1 MNISYSF
8 TVPESLAV
16 ISLVALIL
24 FLAVWLLMFLDV
36 FRKILARHRQKKTRG
51 EYRKYIQRKEEVE
64 RKAHHRL

>member
-24 FLAVWLLMFLDV
+24 FLAVWLLMLLDV
-36 FRKILARHRQKKTRG
+36 FRKILAQHRQKKRAVNTENTFNEKKR
-51 EYRKYIQRKEEVE
+51 
-64 RKAHHRL
+64 

>member
-24 FLAVWLLMFLDV
+24 FLAVWLLMLLDV
-36 FRKILARHRQKKTRG
+36 FRKILARHRQKKRAVNTENTFNEKKR
-51 EYRKYIQRKEEVE
+51 
-64 RKAHHRL
+64 

>member
-24 FLAVWLLMFLDV
+24 FLAVWLLMLLDV
-36 FRKILARHRQKKTRG
+36 FRKILARHRQKKRVVNTENTFNEKKR
-51 EYRKYIQRKEEVE
+51 
-64 RKAHHRL
+64 

>member
-36 FRKILARHRQKKTRG
+36 FRKILARHRQKKNA
-51 EYRKYIQRKEEVE
+51 Q
-64 RKAHHRL
+64 

>member
-24 FLAVWLLMFLDV
+24 FLSVWLLMLLDV
-36 FRKILARHRQKKTRG
+36 FRKILARHRQKKRAVNTENTFNEKKR
-51 EYRKYIQRKEEVE
+51 
-64 RKAHHRL
+64 

>member
-24 FLAVWLLMFLDV
+24 FLAVWLLMLLDV
-36 FRKILARHRQKKTRG
+36 FRKILARHRQKTHG

>member
-1 MNISYSF
+1 
-8 TVPESLAV
+8 PESLAV

-24 FLAVWLLMFLDV
+24 FLAVWLLMLLDV
-36 FRKILARHRQKKTRG
+36 FRKILARHRQKKTRN

>member
-24 FLAVWLLMFLDV
+24 FLAVWLLMFLDA
-36 FRKILARHRQKKTRG
+36 FRKILARHRQKKNA
-51 EYRKYIQRKEEVE
+51 Q
-64 RKAHHRL
+64 

>member
-24 FLAVWLLMFLDV
+24 FLAVWLLMLLDV
-36 FRKILARHRQKKTRG
+36 FRKILARHRPKKRAVNTENTFNEKKR
-51 EYRKYIQRKEEVE
+51 
-64 RKAHHRL
+64 

>member
-24 FLAVWLLMFLDV
+24 FLAVWLLMLLDV
-36 FRKILARHRQKKTRG
+36 FRKILARHHQKKRAVNTENTFNEKKR
-51 EYRKYIQRKEEVE
+51 
-64 RKAHHRL
+64 